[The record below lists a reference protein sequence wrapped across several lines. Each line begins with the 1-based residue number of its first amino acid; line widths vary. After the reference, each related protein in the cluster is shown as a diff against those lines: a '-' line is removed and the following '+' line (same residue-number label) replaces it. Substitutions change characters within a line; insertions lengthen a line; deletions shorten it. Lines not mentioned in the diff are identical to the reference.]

1 MRIKVSHI
9 VSIVFLVAVALKQY
23 PYWPE
28 NVFEFSHE
36 EQVDRFKEESLM
48 MVMEVPDLD
57 ETFYTFESIH
67 LHPKSAVW
75 NQLAQNC
82 GF

>member
-1 MRIKVSHI
+1 M
-9 VSIVFLVAVALKQY
+9 
-23 PYWPE
+23 
-28 NVFEFSHE
+28 
-36 EQVDRFKEESLM
+36 DRFKEESLM

-57 ETFYTFESIH
+57 ETCYTFESIH

-82 GF
+82 GIRAKKSQRDLNPPSLRLVIFLQ